1 MALSIP
7 GKLSWRDIKDA
18 PLVYLGGGN
27 QPLAHQVPLP
37 LRGEGVD
44 LV

>member
-1 MALSIP
+1 VALSIP

-18 PLVYLGGGN
+18 PLVHLGGGD
-27 QPLAHQVPLP
+27 QPFRHEVALP
-37 LRGEGVD
+37 LRRVRVD